1 MAAGVWA
8 SMRAP
13 LLGEAAG
20 NGSPGVGASAAGE
33 DGALVCGGE
42 GSVLADTV
50 PGQAATLAAQVPV
63 QSAEEVFIKAFYAGR
78 LVQECMDARKGK
90 PGMPG
95 GLRSTQS
102 ATTLGAV
109 IRRWFIGRQTVRKAA
124 QKTEQLSL
132 PLTDAAV
139 AQNSA
144 LVGTAAMFELAR
156 LRPDLVWITD
166 SEHAGY
172 IELTMAV
179 TANKW

>member
-1 MAAGVWA
+1 
-8 SMRAP
+8 MRAP
-13 LLGEAAG
+13 LLGKAEGKGTPGAG
-20 NGSPGVGASAAGE
+20 AIAAGE
-33 DGALVCGGE
+33 DVRGQVA
-42 GSVLADTV
+42 TV
-50 PGQAATLAAQVPV
+50 AARVPV

-132 PLTDAAV
+132 PLTDAAI

-144 LVGTAAMFELAR
+144 LVGTAAMFELAQ

-172 IELTMAV
+172 IELTIAV

>member
-1 MAAGVWA
+1 MKKD
-8 SMRAP
+8 
-13 LLGEAAG
+13 
-20 NGSPGVGASAAGE
+20 
-33 DGALVCGGE
+33 DGADGGA
-42 GSVLADTV
+42 GGGGQGTGAVVVRAVAAAPPAQASVESVED
-50 PGQAATLAAQVPV
+50 
-63 QSAEEVFIKAFYAGR
+63 VFIKAFYACR
-78 LVQECMDARKGK
+78 LVVECMNARKGK

-124 QKTEQLSL
+124 QKTDQLSL
-132 PLTDAAV
+132 PLTDQAI

-144 LVGTAAMFELAR
+144 LVGTAAMLDLAR
-156 LRPDLVWITD
+156 LRPELVWVAEST
-166 SEHAGY
+166 HAGY